1 MMMDRRMA
9 FSLILLLSSALV
21 VGLGSRAW
29 AEENDATSVVLNA
42 EDQPAAEIVL
52 DQTLEAY
59 AAPAEAEADV
69 DPWEG
74 FNEPIFRFNKRFDE
88 HILKP
93 VATGWDRILPDS
105 FQRGLH
111 NALDNL
117 AVVRRVMNNLFQ
129 WKPERAGRELARFTI
144 NSTIG
149 YDGFLDVAK
158 DYFGLQQA
166 DEDFGQT
173 LAVWGAKS
181 GPYLVLPFRP
191 VSTVRD
197 TTGDIIDGLMYPIS
211 WAAPFGASAGIF
223 VVDGVNERSLN
234 LDRYQRVEESVV
246 DLYSAVRNAYFQRR
260 AAAIRE

>member
-1 MMMDRRMA
+1 MMMHRRTV
-9 FSLILLLSSALV
+9 FSFVFALSTALT
-21 VGLGSRAW
+21 VGYGARAW
-29 AEENDATSVVLNA
+29 AVENGSVLELVNSETDGVL
-42 EDQPAAEIVL
+42 ESLPAPK
-52 DQTLEAY
+52 LEAY
-59 AAPAEAEADV
+59 AAPSETEADI

-74 FNEPIFRFNKRFDE
+74 WNEPVFRFNKKFDQYV
-88 HILKP
+88 LKP
-93 VATGWDRILPDS
+93 AAIGWDRALPDS

-111 NALDNL
+111 NAIDNL

-129 WKPERAGRELARFTI
+129 GKPERAGRELMRFTI

-149 YDGFLDVAK
+149 YVGFLDVAK
-158 DYFGLQQA
+158 DYFGIQQA

-181 GPYLVLPFRP
+181 GPYLILPFRFA
-191 VSTVRD
+191 STVRD
-197 TTGDIIDGLMYPIS
+197 TTGDVIDAVMYPLS
-211 WAAPFGASAGIF
+211 WVWPFGANAGVLAI
-223 VVDGVNERSLN
+223 DTVNERSLN